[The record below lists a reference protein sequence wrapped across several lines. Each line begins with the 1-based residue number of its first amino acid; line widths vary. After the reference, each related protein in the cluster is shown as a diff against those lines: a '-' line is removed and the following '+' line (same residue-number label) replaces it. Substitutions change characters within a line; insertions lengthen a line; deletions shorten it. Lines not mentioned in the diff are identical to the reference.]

1 MTSPTPVLL
10 LGCGTVGRA
19 VIEQVAA
26 RPRELAIFGIADRSG
41 LLVEPDLEI
50 VRTLKA
56 QGGALATLGAGSWC
70 WPDRPAIVIDASVGD
85 QRALWDRA
93 LDRGH
98 AVVTANKAPLAA
110 INTPWTRWRPAWRRG
125 RLQVGGTVGAGVP
138 SASLLRELVAGG
150 DRIERIEGVVSG
162 TLHFVVESVTRGESC
177 VHAVQEAVERGYAE
191 PDPTLDLSGG
201 DVGRK
206 LAILGALAGLWTTPP
221 PTVVRPLLAPGAG
234 SLEARLDLL
243 NMDLVHRIE
252 RARDVGQRLRY
263 IGRATTERIECALMA
278 VDATSP
284 LGRLRSDENGVVVYS
299 ERFEPVPLA
308 VTGPGFGPTVT
319 AQTLLADALAAAR
332 TLEPSAS

>member
-1 MTSPTPVLL
+1 MTSPSPVLL
-10 LGCGTVGRA
+10 VGCGTVGRA
-19 VIEQVAA
+19 VIDQIAS
-26 RPRELAIFGIADRSG
+26 RTQELVVVGVADRSG
-41 LLVEPDLEI
+41 LLTDPDLDV
-50 VRTLKA
+50 VRALKA
-56 QGGALATLGAGSWC
+56 QGGALATLGAGPWW

-93 LDRGH
+93 LDLGH

-110 INTPWTRWRPAWRRG
+110 PDAPWTRWRPAWRRG

-138 SASLLRELVAGG
+138 SASLLREIVAGG
-150 DRIERIEGVVSG
+150 DRIQRIEGVVSG

-177 VHAVQEAVERGYAE
+177 VHAVNEAVERGYAE
-191 PDPTLDLSGG
+191 PDPTLDLSGA

-206 LAILGALAGLWTTPP
+206 LAILGGLVGLWTTPP
-221 PTVVRPLLAPGAG
+221 PIVVRPLLAPGAG

-243 NMDLVHRIE
+243 NMALVHRME

-263 IGRATTERIECALMA
+263 IGRATAERIECGLMT

-299 ERFEPVPLA
+299 ERFQHVPLA

-319 AQTLLADALAAAR
+319 AQTLIADALAAAH